1 MSTAYAIPTTVHAPQ
16 QDRDEIQQ
24 LKQLLNNADA
34 TYPKLVDPQGKEI
47 PLPDSVYEALKNVVQ
62 AMASGQAIMLVPTE
76 HELTT
81 QEAADLLNVSRP
93 YFVKL
98 LAQGDIPCVLVGK
111 HRRVRFQDL
120 MQYKQNRD
128 AVRRQNLNDF
138 TEFLQDEGFY
148 DYDKESSDCI

>member
-1 MSTAYAIPTTVHAPQ
+1 MSTTHAVPTTVHAPQ

-34 TYPKLVDPQGKEI
+34 NHPKLVDPQGKEF

-62 AMASGQAIMLVPTE
+62 AMASGQVITLVPNE

-98 LAQGDIPCVLVGK
+98 LDRGDIPYVPVGK

-120 MQYKQNRD
+120 MRYKQNRD
-128 AVRRQNLNDF
+128 AGRRQNLNDF
-138 TEFLQDEGFY
+138 TEFLQEEGFY
-148 DYDKESSDCI
+148 DCDKESSDCI

>member
-1 MSTAYAIPTTVHAPQ
+1 MSTAYAIPTTVRAPQ

-24 LKQLLNNADA
+24 LKQLLNNTDA
-34 TYPKLVDPQGKEI
+34 SHPKLVDPHGREI

-93 YFVKL
+93 YLVKL
-98 LAQGDIPCVLVGK
+98 LDQGDIPCVLVGK

-120 MQYKQNRD
+120 MHYKQHR
-128 AVRRQNLNDF
+128 AAERRQNLSDL
-138 TEFLQDEGFY
+138 TEFLQKEGFY
-148 DYDKESSDCI
+148 DYDRESSDCI